1 VIREKLPLL
10 LAQLIDLSGEELGR
24 LFLAIFLEV

>member
-24 LFLAIFLEV
+24 LLLAIFLEV